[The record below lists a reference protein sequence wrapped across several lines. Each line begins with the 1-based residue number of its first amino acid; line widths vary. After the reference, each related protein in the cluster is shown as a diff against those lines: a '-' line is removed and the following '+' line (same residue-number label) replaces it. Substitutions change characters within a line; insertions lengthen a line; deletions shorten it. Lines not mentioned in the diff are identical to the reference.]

1 VHVERTY
8 NQNWSEVECKGLD
21 CWITIHGDAQALD
34 MWDVCMRFAKNIV
47 ILQESWVEDDN
58 ITIFYFSIC
67 SRVSIFVTKNAK
79 EFK

>member
-1 VHVERTY
+1 
-8 NQNWSEVECKGLD
+8 
-21 CWITIHGDAQALD
+21 
-34 MWDVCMRFAKNIV
+34 MRFAKNIV